1 MTNEELTD
9 FLEETMYIECADDE
23 ENERLLFRNT
33 ELDWYLNDENRATA
47 IDYKKVRE
55 MTLDELLIEINRGLN
70 VEGIT
75 RVTGYW
81 GKVKSFNKGKIG
93 ELKNR
98 SKHSIGQPQGTN

>member
-1 MTNEELTD
+1 MTNEELTE
-9 FLEETMYIECADDE
+9 FLENTTYIEWFDDVDKETM
-23 ENERLLFRNT
+23 LFRNT
-33 ELDWYLNDENRATA
+33 ELDWYINDEKRATV
-47 IDYKKVRE
+47 IDYAKVRE
-55 MTLDELLIEINRGLN
+55 LTPDELLVEINRGLN

-98 SKHSIGQPQGTN
+98 SKHTVG